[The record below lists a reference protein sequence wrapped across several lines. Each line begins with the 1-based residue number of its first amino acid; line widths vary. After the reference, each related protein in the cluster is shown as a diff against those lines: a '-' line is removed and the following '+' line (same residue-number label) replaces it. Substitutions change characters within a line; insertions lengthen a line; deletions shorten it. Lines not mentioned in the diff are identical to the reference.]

1 MTFSH
6 EEKGLIFSNLGKTS
20 TLKSK
25 QLSHIMK
32 AETLANLY
40 SSLCL
45 GICVGPGPEVGKGF
59 EGAEKGLCVADLEI
73 ISSSSR

>member
-1 MTFSH
+1 M
-6 EEKGLIFSNLGKTS
+6 GLIFSNLGKMS

-32 AETLANLY
+32 AETLAGLY

-59 EGAEKGLCVADLEI
+59 EEAEKRFFSADQDS
-73 ISSSSR
+73 ISASSR